1 MQPLAS
7 PARQRPN
14 FESMSSPEPAVSPLL
29 LGGALALVFAALWLR
44 QTRTRNATSVD
55 AAWAL
60 AIGGA
65 GVAAALSGAG
75 SGAQRLLA
83 GSIALLWSTRLGW
96 HLLRHRVFGHGAAGP
111 AGEDGRYR
119 AMREHWGDR
128 ANAHFFWFYQAQ
140 AAAAFVFALPFWF
153 VAGHTAASPSPVQLA
168 GLTLFGAAQAMEALA
183 DRQLEQHR
191 ADPSMRG
198 RTCRRGLWAWSRHPN
213 YFGEWLSWCGIA
225 LFALPAAGA
234 YAAIQPVVMF
244 VLVRFVSGVPFTE
257 LQALRSRGDD
267 YRRYQQETN
276 AFFPWWPRRRGG
288 SP

>member
-1 MQPLAS
+1 MPPS
-7 PARQRPN
+7 
-14 FESMSSPEPAVSPLL
+14 EPAVSHPLL
-29 LGGALALVFAALWLR
+29 LAGGALALVFAALWLR
-44 QTRTRNATSVD
+44 QTRTRDATSVD

-65 GVAAALSGAG
+65 GVAAAFAGTG
-75 SGAQRLLA
+75 SGWQRLLA
-83 GSIALLWSTRLGW
+83 GGVAFAWSARLGW
-96 HLLRHRVFGHGAAGP
+96 HLLRHRVFGHGVAAGGVVAR

-119 AMREHWGDR
+119 AMREHWGER

-153 VAGHTAASPSPVQLA
+153 VANHTEPPHPLQVA
-168 GLTLFGAAQAMEALA
+168 GLALFVVAQTLEGLA
-183 DRQLEQHR
+183 DRQLERHR
-191 ADPSMRG
+191 NDPSLRG
-198 RTCRRGLWAWSRHPN
+198 RTCRLGLWSWSRHPN
-213 YFGEWLSWCGIA
+213 YFCEWLSWCGIA

-257 LQALRSRGDD
+257 LQARKSRGED

-276 AFFPWWPRRRGG
+276 AFFPWWPRRGGG
-288 SP
+288 SA